1 MCEPTVSTNSITSL
15 IERVAKIADGEL
27 PISNRELIELCKEY
41 GVFDSSVDS
50 HIFHEVAETALNSLI
65 QKKYGRYLLAAT
77 DPVEAVPTILRPLQK
92 RLPAQTW
99 RSETQITY
107 QQFSTPAAIAY
118 LAAYLLRIQPGEA
131 VLEPSCGTGSLAV
144 WAAAA
149 GASVITNEID
159 PRRRLLANGLGF
171 EPYGFDGEF
180 IDDLL
185 PEHFIHDVVLANPPF
200 SSSGGRVQR
209 NSIEY
214 GFHHIDSAL
223 RRLKRVGR
231 FAVILGE
238 NGSPRSR
245 HGHRFWD
252 YLHPE
257 IQLRAVIEL
266 PGKEFY
272 PNGTSV
278 KTTLIIGTKPIFLQ
292 NASSAEIGRVP
303 HIVARS
309 VEHAFEQLSALHI
322 RF

>member
-1 MCEPTVSTNSITSL
+1 MCEPTVSKDLLTGL

-27 PISNRELIELCKEY
+27 PMSNRELIELCKEY
-41 GVFDSSVDS
+41 GVFESTVDS
-50 HIFHEVAETALNSLI
+50 HIFHEIAETALNSLI
-65 QKKYGRYLLAAT
+65 QKKYGRYLLAAA
-77 DPVEAVPTILRPLQK
+77 DPVEAVSTMLRPLQK
-92 RLPAQTW
+92 RLPTQTW

-118 LAAYLLRIQPGEA
+118 LVAYLLNIQPGEA
-131 VLEPSCGTGSLAV
+131 VLEPSCGTGSLSV
-144 WAAAA
+144 WAEAA
-149 GASVITNEID
+149 GACVIANEID
-159 PRRRLLANGLGF
+159 PRRRRLANALGF

-185 PEHFIHDVVLANPPF
+185 PEHLITDVVLANPPF

-223 RRLKRVGR
+223 RRLKKGGR

-252 YLHPE
+252 YLSPE
-257 IQLRAVIEL
+257 IQLKASIEL
-266 PGKEFY
+266 PGREFY
-272 PNGTSV
+272 CNGTSV
-278 KTTLIIGTKPIFLQ
+278 KTTLIIGTKPISRD
-292 NASSAEIGRVP
+292 ASSAKVESLP
-303 HIVARS
+303 HFEARS
-309 VEHAFEQLSALHI
+309 VEQAFEQSLALNI

>member
-1 MCEPTVSTNSITSL
+1 MCEPTVSTDLLTSL

-27 PISNRELIELCKEY
+27 PISNKELIEFCKDY
-41 GVFDSSVDS
+41 GFGSTFDS
-50 HIFHEVAETALNSLI
+50 HIFHEIAETALNSLI
-65 QKKYGRYLLAAT
+65 QKKYGRYLLAAL
-77 DPVEAVPTILRPLQK
+77 DPVDAVSTILRTLQK
-92 RLPAQTW
+92 RLPTQSW
-99 RSETQITY
+99 RSETQRTY

-118 LAAYLLRIQPGEA
+118 LTAYLLNIRPGET

-144 WAAAA
+144 WAEAA
-149 GASVITNEID
+149 GASVIANEID
-159 PRRRLLANGLGF
+159 PRRRVLAQTLGL

-185 PEHFIHDVVLANPPF
+185 PEHLIPDVVIANPPF
-200 SSSGGRVQR
+200 SSSGGRVRR

-223 RRLKRVGR
+223 RRLRKGGR

-245 HGHRFWD
+245 NGSRFWD

-257 IQLRAVIEL
+257 IQLKVAIEL
-266 PGKEFY
+266 PGREFY
-272 PNGTSV
+272 CNGTSV
-278 KTTLIIGTKPIFLQ
+278 TTTLIIGTKSTSLQ
-292 NASSAEIGRVP
+292 NVSSAEIERVP

-309 VEHAFEQLSALHI
+309 VEHAFEQSSALDI

>member
-1 MCEPTVSTNSITSL
+1 MCEPTVSTNSLTSL

-27 PISNRELIELCKEY
+27 PISNRELIELCKEH
-41 GVFDSSVDS
+41 GFESTVDS
-50 HIFHEVAETALNSLI
+50 HIFHEIAETALNLLI
-65 QKKYGRYLLAAT
+65 QKKYGTELLINN
-77 DPVEAVPTILRPLQK
+77 DPVESVSTILRPLQK
-92 RLPAQTW
+92 RLPTQTW

-118 LAAYLLRIQPGEA
+118 LAAYLLNIQPGEA

-144 WAAAA
+144 WADAV
-149 GASVITNEID
+149 GASVIANEID
-159 PRRRLLANGLGF
+159 PRRRVLAQTLGF
-171 EPYGFDGEF
+171 EPYAFDGEF

-185 PEHFIHDVVLANPPF
+185 PEHLIPDVLLANPPF
-200 SSSGGRVQR
+200 SSSAGRVQR

-214 GFHHIDSAL
+214 GFHHVDSAL
-223 RRLKRVGR
+223 RRLRKGGR

-245 HGHRFWD
+245 NGCRFWD

-257 IQLRAVIEL
+257 IRLRAAIEL

-272 PNGTSV
+272 SNGTSV
-278 KTTLIIGTKPIFLQ
+278 KTTLIIGTKPISPRDAPSLGIGSLP
-292 NASSAEIGRVP
+292 NIAARSAED
-303 HIVARS
+303 
-309 VEHAFEQLSALHI
+309 AFEQSLALKL

>member
-1 MCEPTVSTNSITSL
+1 MCEPTVYTNSITIL

-41 GVFDSSVDS
+41 AVFDSTVDS
-50 HIFHEVAETALNSLI
+50 HNFHEIAETALNSLI
-65 QKKYGRYLLAAT
+65 QDKYGSELLIKL
-77 DPVEAVPTILRPLQK
+77 DPVESVSTVLRSLQK
-92 RLPAQTW
+92 RLPTQTW

-118 LAAYLLRIQPGEA
+118 LAAYLLNIQPGEA

-144 WAAAA
+144 WAEAA
-149 GASVITNEID
+149 GASVIANEID
-159 PRRRLLANGLGF
+159 PRRRVLAQTLGF

-185 PEHFIHDVVLANPPF
+185 PEHLIPDVVLANPPF
-200 SSSGGRVQR
+200 SSSAGRVQR

-223 RRLKRVGR
+223 RRLKKGGR

-238 NGSPRSR
+238 NGSPTSR
-245 HGHRFWD
+245 NGCRFWD

-257 IQLRAVIEL
+257 IQVRASIEL
-266 PGKEFY
+266 PGREFY
-272 PNGTSV
+272 CNGTSV
-278 KTTLIIGTKPIFLQ
+278 TTTLIIGTKPISQ
-292 NASSAEIGRVP
+292 NASFDETEGVP
-303 HIVARS
+303 NIEARS
-309 VEHAFEQLSALHI
+309 VEDAFEQSLALNI

>member
-1 MCEPTVSTNSITSL
+1 MCEPTVFTDLLTSL
-15 IERVAKIADGEL
+15 IERVAKIAEGEL

-41 GVFDSSVDS
+41 GVFESTIDS
-50 HIFHEVAETALNSLI
+50 HIFHEIAETALNSLI
-65 QKKYGRYLLAAT
+65 QKKYGSELLMKS
-77 DPVEAVPTILRPLQK
+77 DPVESVSTILRPLQK
-92 RLPAQTW
+92 RLPTQTW
-99 RSETQITY
+99 RSETQIVF

-118 LAAYLLRIQPGEA
+118 LAAYLLNIQPGEA

-144 WAAAA
+144 WAEAAR
-149 GASVITNEID
+149 ASVIANEID
-159 PRRRLLANGLGF
+159 PRRKVLAQTLGF

-185 PEHFIHDVVLANPPF
+185 PEHLMPDVVFANPPF

-223 RRLKRVGR
+223 RRLKKGGR
-231 FAVILGE
+231 FVVILGE
-238 NGSPRSR
+238 NGSPTSR
-245 HGHRFWD
+245 HGQRFWN

-257 IQLRAVIEL
+257 IQVRASIEL
-266 PGKEFY
+266 AGREFY
-272 PNGTSV
+272 CNGTSV
-278 KTTLIIGTKPIFLQ
+278 KTTLITGTKPISPA
-292 NASSAEIGRVP
+292 NASTAEIERVP

-309 VEHAFEQLSALHI
+309 VEHAFEQSSALDI

>member
-1 MCEPTVSTNSITSL
+1 MCEPTISTKPLTSL

-27 PISNRELIELCKEY
+27 PISNKELIEFCKDY
-41 GVFDSSVDS
+41 GFGSTADS
-50 HIFHEVAETALNSLI
+50 HIFHEIAETALNSLI
-65 QKKYGRYLLAAT
+65 QEKYGRYLLAAA
-77 DPVEAVPTILRPLQK
+77 DPVEAVSTILRPLQK
-92 RLPAQTW
+92 RLPTQTW

-118 LAAYLLRIQPGEA
+118 LAAYLLNIQPGEA

-144 WAAAA
+144 WAEAA
-149 GASVITNEID
+149 GASVIANEID
-159 PRRRLLANGLGF
+159 SRRRLLAQTLGF
-171 EPYGFDGEF
+171 EPYAFDGEF

-185 PEHFIHDVVLANPPF
+185 PEDLMPDVVLANPPF
-200 SSSGGRVQR
+200 SSSAGRVQR

-223 RRLKRVGR
+223 RRLKKGGR

-238 NGSPRSR
+238 NGSPSSR
-245 HGHRFWD
+245 NGCRFWD

-257 IQLRAVIEL
+257 IRLKASIEL
-266 PGKEFY
+266 PGKEFF

-278 KTTLIIGTKPIFLQ
+278 KTTLIIGTKPVSPQ
-292 NASSAEIGRVP
+292 TASTVEIESVP
-303 HIVARS
+303 NIVATS
-309 VEHAFEQLSALHI
+309 VEHAFEKALTLNI

>member
-1 MCEPTVSTNSITSL
+1 MCEPTVSTNSLTSL
-15 IERVAKIADGEL
+15 IGRVAKIADGEL

-50 HIFHEVAETALNSLI
+50 HIFHEVAETAMNSLI

-77 DPVEAVPTILRPLQK
+77 DPVEAVPTILRSLQK
-92 RLPAQTW
+92 RLPTQTW

-144 WAAAA
+144 WAEAAE
-149 GASVITNEID
+149 ASVIANEID
-159 PRRRLLANGLGF
+159 PRRRVLAQTLGF

-185 PEHFIHDVVLANPPF
+185 PEHLMPDVVLANPPF

-214 GFHHIDSAL
+214 GFHHVDSAL
-223 RRLKRVGR
+223 RRLRKGGR

-245 HGHRFWD
+245 NGSRFWN
-252 YLHPE
+252 YLYPE
-257 IQLRAVIEL
+257 IQLKAAIEL
-266 PGKEFY
+266 PGREFY
-272 PNGTSV
+272 CNGTSV
-278 KTTLIIGTKPIFLQ
+278 KTTFIIGTKPISLQ
-292 NASSAEIGRVP
+292 NASSAEIERVP
-303 HIVARS
+303 HIVAQS
-309 VEHAFEQLSALHI
+309 VEHAFEQSLALNI

>member
-1 MCEPTVSTNSITSL
+1 MCEPTVPAKSLKSL
-15 IERVAKIADGEL
+15 IDRVSQIADGEL

-41 GVFDSSVDS
+41 GVFESTADS
-50 HIFHEVAETALNSLI
+50 HFFHEIVETALNSLI
-65 QKKYGRYLLAAT
+65 QKKYGRYLLAAA
-77 DPVEAVPTILRPLQK
+77 DPVEAVSTIVRPLQK
-92 RLPAQTW
+92 RLPTQTW

-118 LAAYLLRIQPGEA
+118 LAAYLLNLQPGET

-144 WAAAA
+144 WAEAA
-149 GASVITNEID
+149 GASVIANEID
-159 PRRRLLANGLGF
+159 SRRRLLAQTLGF
-171 EPYGFDGEF
+171 EPHAFHGEF

-185 PEHFIHDVVLANPPF
+185 PEDLIADVVLANPPF
-200 SSSGGRVQR
+200 SSSAGRVQR
-209 NSIEY
+209 NSFEY

-223 RRLKRVGR
+223 RRLKVGGR

-245 HGHRFWD
+245 NGCRFWD
-252 YLHPE
+252 YLHPQIE
-257 IQLRAVIEL
+257 LTAAIEL

-278 KTTLIIGTKPIFLQ
+278 KTTLIIGTKPISPV
-292 NASSAEIGRVP
+292 NASTAEIERVP

-309 VEHAFEQLSALHI
+309 VEQAFEQSLALNI